1 MQVHVRT
8 TQNVFIHYPVAS
20 LGDRILAY
28 LLDQL
33 ILIVFI
39 IAMVA
44 LYVNIKMDVI
54 WIWIVTVAAP
64 YILYHLMFEIFMN
77 GQSPGKQILK
87 IKVIRLDGTSA
98 SVGDYILRW
107 IFAFIDLQLMSGL
120 IAVLT
125 IAIGAKGQRLG
136 DVVAGTTV
144 IKLIDQ
150 SVVTAADVFVP
161 QEAEY
166 VPSFPQVV
174 QLNENDIEL
183 IRRALEVNRTSGNSQ
198 PVMAVTEKIKS
209 LLGIETDMAPVKF
222 LYTVVK
228 DFQHLTSR

>member
-1 MQVHVRT
+1 M
-8 TQNVFIHYPVAS
+8 
-20 LGDRILAY
+20 
-28 LLDQL
+28 
-33 ILIVFI
+33 
-39 IAMVA
+39 
-44 LYVNIKMDVI
+44 
-54 WIWIVTVAAP
+54 
-64 YILYHLMFEIFMN
+64 
-77 GQSPGKQILK
+77 
-87 IKVIRLDGTSA
+87 IRLDGTSA